1 MGKTCVALI
10 DDDENLRLVVS
21 TYLETDGYDVK
32 EFSESQSFL
41 NSVDSGGVDII
52 LLDLML
58 AGESGLTL
66 LPQIKAK
73 TNAPVIIVSGKTDTT
88 DRVVGLELGADDYI
102 TKPFEMRELSARIK
116 ANLRRVQPPAPA
128 SEQETAPTEGAF
140 TSSDLIS
147 FGDWT
152 LDTNKLQLAHN
163 KDKKRIEDLTKN
175 EFDLLLT
182 LVKAAGRSLSREYL
196 YENLKEA
203 DYNSFDRAI
212 DVQMT
217 RLRKKLGDDPAKPA
231 YIKTIRGV
239 GYMFI
244 AELA

>member
-1 MGKTCVALI
+1 MGRTCVALI

-41 NSVDSGGVDII
+41 NSVDAGGVDVI

-58 AGESGLTL
+58 AGENGLAL
-66 LPQIKAK
+66 LPQIKQK

-116 ANLRRVQPPAPA
+116 ANLRRVQPIAPSNESTTTTDA
-128 SEQETAPTEGAF
+128 TQTAAVYN
-140 TSSDLIS
+140 
-147 FGDWT
+147 FGQWQ
-152 LDTNKLQLAHN
+152 LDGNRLQLLHTDG
-163 KDKKRIEDLTKN
+163 KQIEDLTKN

-182 LVKAAGRSLSREYL
+182 LVNSAGRTLSREYL

-212 DVQMT
+212 DVQIT
-217 RLRKKLGDDPAKPA
+217 RLRKKLGDDPSRPS

-244 AELA
+244 ADVAA